1 MNSFYKVGIIIPAYN
16 VESYIFRALDS
27 CINQSYKNIEI
38 IVVDDGSSDSTYD
51 VLKSYADRDNRIKL
65 FRQENAGVSAARNK
79 ALDLCESD
87 YVIFLDSDDWLEL
100 DAIETLVEKIDPEA
114 PNSSLISCSLYD
126 AFLASSNI
134 EKTIPTRD
142 AETLLSSEEALM
154 YTVTRSYHLVSSCYK
169 LYSMSVINSNK
180 LRFAAD
186 ISHGEDGLFVFEY
199 LKNVDKFA
207 YFPQPLWN
215 ILNRPGSASRMS
227 YSSTIMS
234 AITAVVRMLEY
245 GNNSSLDFELRKF
258 YVRRILSVL
267 SGAFVACPTPSEDI
281 KVMRKM
287 LRAQFG
293 MYMFRQKELKPK
305 LLYLFETFA
314 PRAVVAKYFEKI
326 TSP

>member
-1 MNSFYKVGIIIPAYN
+1 MNSPYKVGIIIPAYN

-51 VLKSYADRDNRIKL
+51 VVKSYADRDNRIKL
-65 FRQENAGVSAARNK
+65 FRQENAGVSTARNR
-79 ALDLCESD
+79 ALDMCESD

-100 DAIETLVEKIDPEA
+100 DAVETLVEKIDPEA
-114 PNSSLISCSLYD
+114 PNSNLISGGLYD
-126 AFLASSNI
+126 AFLVSSNI
-134 EKTIPTRD
+134 EKTIPTQD

-154 YTVTRSYHLVSSCYK
+154 YMGTKSYQLVSSCYK
-169 LYSMSVINSNK
+169 LYSMSAINSNK

-199 LKNVDKFA
+199 LKNVDKFV

-215 ILNRPGSASRMS
+215 ILNRPGSASRLS
-227 YSSTIMS
+227 YSSSKMS
-234 AITAVVRMLEY
+234 AIDAVERMLEY
-245 GNNSSLDFELRKF
+245 DNSPALDNKLRLF
-258 YVRRILSVL
+258 HVRRILGIL
-267 SGAFVACPTPSEDI
+267 AGAIVAHPTPSEDI
-281 KVMRKM
+281 TAMRKM

-293 MYMFRQKELKPK
+293 MYMFRQKEFKPK

-326 TSP
+326 IST